1 MNLRRFFPQK
11 SPNTL
16 DYSPIGES
24 GEAIAM
30 SDSIGNGATPEFR
43 APSVY
48 GDDGVTIIGMIG
60 VVREAAANQGATLS
74 LFGGGIN
81 PGAEVPSGVDPDY
94 ILDFART
101 HEDAG
106 FDMVLTGYSSS
117 TPDGFEVA
125 GYAAAHTERLGYL
138 IAHRPGFVA
147 PTLAARKA
155 ATLDQLTNGRIALH
169 IITGGNDVEQRQDG
183 DWLDHDARY
192 RRTDEYLSVVRRIWT
207 EREPFDHEGEF
218 YRLQDAY
225 SQARCRQQ
233 PHVPLFFGGASDIAL
248 DVASRRADLFALWG
262 EPRASIAQRIE
273 DVKTRVAA
281 AGRDPSEI
289 RFSLSARP
297 ILADTEDKAWERA
310 EQILSRIRQAT
321 AGRITPGVPTRPQ
334 SEGAW
339 RLLRFAAEGNVHD
352 ERLWMPIAAASGA
365 SGSTTCLVGTP
376 QQVADSLLAYYD
388 LGCTAFIIRGFDP
401 LADAAEYGRELIPLV
416 REGVAQRNRQLAR

>member
-1 MNLRRFFPQK
+1 M
-11 SPNTL
+11 
-16 DYSPIGES
+16 
-24 GEAIAM
+24 AM
-30 SDSIGNGATPEFR
+30 SDSMGNGAAPEFR

-101 HEDAG
+101 HEEAG

-125 GYAAAHTERLGYL
+125 GYAAAHTDRLGYL

-192 RRTDEYLSVVRRIWT
+192 RRTDEYLAVMRRIWT
-207 EREPFDHEGEF
+207 EHEPFNYEGEF
-218 YRLQDAY
+218 YRFQDAY

-262 EPRASIAQRIE
+262 EPRAAISQRIA
-273 DVKTRVAA
+273 DVKSRVAA
-281 AGRDPSEI
+281 SGRDPSEI

-297 ILADTEDKAWERA
+297 ILAETEEKAWERA
-310 EQILSRIRQAT
+310 EQILNRVKEAT

-376 QQVADSLLAYYD
+376 RQVADSLLAYYD
-388 LGCTAFIIRGFDP
+388 LGCSAFIIRGFDP
-401 LADAAEYGRELIPLV
+401 LTDAADYGRELIPLI
-416 REGVAQRNRQLAR
+416 REGVSERRGEQV

>member
-1 MNLRRFFPQK
+1 
-11 SPNTL
+11 
-16 DYSPIGES
+16 
-24 GEAIAM
+24 M
-30 SDSIGNGATPEFR
+30 SDNIGNGAAPDMR
-43 APSVY
+43 PPSVY
-48 GDDGVTIIGMIG
+48 SDDGVTIIGMIG

-101 HEDAG
+101 HEEAG

-117 TPDGFEVA
+117 TSDGFEVA

-169 IITGGNDVEQRQDG
+169 IITGGNDIEQRQDG

-192 RRTDEYLSVVRRIWT
+192 RRTDEYLAVMRRIWT

-218 YRLQDAY
+218 YRFQDAY

-248 DVASRRADLFALWG
+248 DVASRRADLFELWG
-262 EPRASIAQRIE
+262 EPRAAISQRIA
-273 DVKTRVAA
+273 DVKNRVAA
-281 AGRDPSEI
+281 SGRDPSEI

-297 ILADTEDKAWERA
+297 ILAETEEKAWERA
-310 EQILSRIRQAT
+310 EEILSRVKEAT

-376 QQVADSLLAYYD
+376 RQVADSLLAYYD

-416 REGVAQRNRQLAR
+416 REGVSQRRRERV

>member
-1 MNLRRFFPQK
+1 
-11 SPNTL
+11 
-16 DYSPIGES
+16 
-24 GEAIAM
+24 M
-30 SDSIGNGATPEFR
+30 SDSTGNGTGPAQTV
-43 APSVY
+43 PSVY
-48 GDDGVTIIGMIG
+48 GSDGVTIIGMIG
-60 VVREAAANQGATLS
+60 VVREAATNRGATLS

-101 HEDAG
+101 HEQAG

-125 GYAAAHTERLGYL
+125 GYAAAHTSRLGYL

-169 IITGGNDVEQRQDG
+169 IITGGNDMEQRQDG

-192 RRTDEYLSVVRRIWT
+192 RRTDEYLDVMRRVWT
-207 EREPFDHEGEF
+207 EHEPFDHDGEF
-218 YRLQDAY
+218 YRFQDAY
-225 SQARCRQQ
+225 SQARCRQR

-248 DVASRRADLFALWG
+248 EVASRRADLFALWG
-262 EPRASIAQRIE
+262 EPRASIAQRIA
-273 DVKTRVAA
+273 DVKNRVAQ
-281 AGRDPSEI
+281 AGRDPGEI

-297 ILADTEDKAWERA
+297 ILAPTEEQAWERA
-310 EQILSRIRQAT
+310 EQILARIKQAT
-321 AGRITPGVPTRPQ
+321 SGRITPGVPTRPQ

-401 LADAAEYGRELIPLV
+401 LADAAEYGQELIPLV
-416 REGVAQRNRQLAR
+416 REGVVQRKAKIAH

>member
-1 MNLRRFFPQK
+1 
-11 SPNTL
+11 
-16 DYSPIGES
+16 
-24 GEAIAM
+24 
-30 SDSIGNGATPEFR
+30 
-43 APSVY
+43 
-48 GDDGVTIIGMIG
+48 MIG

-101 HEDAG
+101 HEAAG

-125 GYAAAHTERLGYL
+125 GYAAAHTQRLGYL

-155 ATLDQLTNGRIALH
+155 ATLDQLSNGRIALH
-169 IITGGNDVEQRQDG
+169 VITGGNDLEQRQDG

-192 RRTDEYLSVVRRIWT
+192 RRTDEYLAVMRRIWT
-207 EREPFDHEGEF
+207 ETEPFDHDGEF
-218 YRLQDAY
+218 YHLQDAY
-225 SQARCRQQ
+225 SQARCRQR
-233 PHVPLFFGGASDIAL
+233 PHLPLFFGGASDIAL

-262 EPRASIAQRIE
+262 EPRASIAQRIA
-273 DVKTRVAA
+273 DVRQRTAA
-281 AGRDPSEI
+281 AGRNPDEM

-297 ILADTEDKAWERA
+297 ILADTEAKAWQRA
-310 EQILSRIRQAT
+310 EEILARIQQAT
-321 AGRITPGVPTRPQ
+321 AGRVTPGVPTRPQ

-339 RLLRFAAEGNVHD
+339 RLLRFAAEGSIHD

-376 QQVADSLLAYYD
+376 RQVADSLLAYYD
-388 LGCTAFIIRGFDP
+388 LGCSAFIIRGFDP
-401 LADAAEYGRELIPLV
+401 LADAADYGRELIPLL
-416 REGVAQRNRQLAR
+416 REGVAARRKARV

>member
-1 MNLRRFFPQK
+1 
-11 SPNTL
+11 
-16 DYSPIGES
+16 
-24 GEAIAM
+24 M

-101 HEDAG
+101 HEEAG
-106 FDMVLTGYSSS
+106 FNMVLTGYSSS

-388 LGCTAFIIRGFDP
+388 LGCAAFIIRGFDP

>member
-1 MNLRRFFPQK
+1 
-11 SPNTL
+11 
-16 DYSPIGES
+16 
-24 GEAIAM
+24 M
-30 SDSIGNGATPEFR
+30 SDSNGNGTGPAQTV
-43 APSVY
+43 PSVY
-48 GDDGVTIIGMIG
+48 GSDGVTIIGMIG
-60 VVREAAANQGATLS
+60 VVREAATNRGATLS

-101 HEDAG
+101 HEQAG

-125 GYAAAHTERLGYL
+125 GYAAAHTKRLGYL
-138 IAHRPGFVA
+138 IAHRPGFIA

-169 IITGGNDVEQRQDG
+169 IITGGNDLEQRQDG

-192 RRTDEYLSVVRRIWT
+192 RRTDEYLDVMRRIWT
-207 EREPFDHEGEF
+207 EHEPFDHEGEF
-218 YRLQDAY
+218 YRFQDAY
-225 SQARCRQQ
+225 SQARCRQS

-262 EPRASIAQRIE
+262 EPRASISQRIA
-273 DVKTRVAA
+273 DVRNRVTS
-281 AGRDPSEI
+281 AGRDPSTM
-289 RFSLSARP
+289 RFSLSGRP
-297 ILADTEDKAWERA
+297 ILAPTEDQAWERA
-310 EQILSRIRQAT
+310 EQILARIKQAT
-321 AGRITPGVPTRPQ
+321 SGRITPGVPTRPQ

-401 LADAAEYGRELIPLV
+401 LADAAEYGKELIPLV
-416 REGVAQRNRQLAR
+416 REGVVQRKAKIAH

>member
-1 MNLRRFFPQK
+1 MVDNGLSGDNGHNTDA
-11 SPNTL
+11 SP
-16 DYSPIGES
+16 
-24 GEAIAM
+24 
-30 SDSIGNGATPEFR
+30 
-43 APSVY
+43 PSVY
-48 GDDGVTIIGMIG
+48 SDDGVTIIGMIG
-60 VVREAAANQGATLS
+60 VVREADANRGATLS

-81 PGAEVPSGVDPDY
+81 PGAEVPAGVDPDY

-101 HEDAG
+101 HEAAG
-106 FDMVLTGYSSS
+106 FDLVLTGYSSS
-117 TPDGFEVA
+117 TPDGFEIA
-125 GYAAAHTERLGYL
+125 GYAAAHTRRLGYL

-169 IITGGNDVEQRQDG
+169 IITGGNDLEQRQDG

-192 RRTDEYLSVVRRIWT
+192 RRTDEYLDVMRRIWT
-207 EREPFDHEGEF
+207 ETDPFDHDGEF
-218 YRLQDAY
+218 YRLQGAF
-225 SQARCRQQ
+225 SQARCRQA
-233 PHVPLFFGGASDIAL
+233 PHVPLFFGGASDMAL

-262 EPRASIAQRIE
+262 EPRSSIAERIA
-273 DVKTRVAA
+273 DVRNRVGA
-281 AGRDPSEI
+281 AGRNPSDM

-297 ILADTEDKAWERA
+297 ILGATEAKAWELA
-310 EQILSRIRQAT
+310 EAILARVQQAT

-339 RLLRFAAEGNVHD
+339 RLLRFAAQGNVHD

-388 LGCTAFIIRGFDP
+388 LGCSAFIIRGFDP
-401 LADAAEYGRELIPLV
+401 LADAAEYGRELIPLI
-416 REGVAQRNRQLAR
+416 REGVAQRRGAGVVSTG

>member
-1 MNLRRFFPQK
+1 ME
-11 SPNTL
+11 
-16 DYSPIGES
+16 G
-24 GEAIAM
+24 M
-30 SDSIGNGATPEFR
+30 SETRGNGNQPQTAV
-43 APSVY
+43 PSVY

-60 VVREAAANQGATLS
+60 VVRESSANRGATLS

-101 HEDAG
+101 HEEAG

-169 IITGGNDVEQRQDG
+169 IITGGNDIEQRQDG
-183 DWLDHDARY
+183 DWLDHDSRY
-192 RRTDEYLSVVRRIWT
+192 RRTDEYLDVMRRIWT
-207 EREPFDHEGEF
+207 ESEPFDHDGEF
-218 YRLQDAY
+218 YHLQAAY
-225 SQARCRQQ
+225 SQARCRQR
-233 PHVPLFFGGASDIAL
+233 PHVPLFFGGASEAAL
-248 DVASRRADLFALWG
+248 DTASRRADLFALWG
-262 EPRASIAQRIE
+262 EPRASIAERIA
-273 DVKTRVAA
+273 DVRQRVAA
-281 AGRDPSEI
+281 AGRDPADM

-297 ILADTEDKAWERA
+297 ILAETEEKAWQRA
-310 EQILSRIRQAT
+310 EAILAQVQQAT

-376 QQVADSLLAYYD
+376 QQVADALLAYYD
-388 LGCTAFIIRGFDP
+388 LGCSAFIIRGFDP
-401 LADAAEYGRELIPLV
+401 LADAADYGRELIPLV
-416 REGVAQRNRQLAR
+416 REGVVQRRKAAV

>member
-1 MNLRRFFPQK
+1 
-11 SPNTL
+11 
-16 DYSPIGES
+16 
-24 GEAIAM
+24 M
-30 SDSIGNGATPEFR
+30 SDSIGNGATPEFT

-289 RFSLSARP
+289 RFSLSVRP
-297 ILADTEDKAWERA
+297 ILADTEDKAWARA

-376 QQVADSLLAYYD
+376 RQVADSLLAYYD

-416 REGVAQRNRQLAR
+416 RQGVAQRNRQLAR

>member
-1 MNLRRFFPQK
+1 MDQ
-11 SPNTL
+11 PN
-16 DYSPIGES
+16 
-24 GEAIAM
+24 
-30 SDSIGNGATPEFR
+30 GNGTAPEW
-43 APSVY
+43 AVPSVY
-48 GDDGVTIIGMIG
+48 GRDGITIIGMIG
-60 VVREAAANQGATLS
+60 VVRESDANRGATLS

-101 HEDAG
+101 HEAAG

-125 GYAAAHTERLGYL
+125 GYAAAHTTRLGYL

-183 DWLDHDARY
+183 DWLGHDARY
-192 RRTDEYLSVVRRIWT
+192 RRTDEYLDVMRRIWT
-207 EREPFDHEGEF
+207 EHEPFDHEGEF
-218 YRLQDAY
+218 YKFQDAY
-225 SQARCRQQ
+225 SQARCRQH

-248 DVASRRADLFALWG
+248 EVASRRADLFALWG
-262 EPRASIAQRIE
+262 EPRASIAQRIA
-273 DVKTRVAA
+273 DVRNRVAA
-281 AGRDPSEI
+281 AGRDPAEM

-297 ILADTEDKAWERA
+297 ILAPTEEQAWERA
-310 EQILSRIRQAT
+310 EQILARVEQAT

-416 REGVAQRNRQLAR
+416 REGVAKRRRQPV

>member
-1 MNLRRFFPQK
+1 MSEIRGNENQPQ
-11 SPNTL
+11 PAVPT
-16 DYSPIGES
+16 
-24 GEAIAM
+24 
-30 SDSIGNGATPEFR
+30 
-43 APSVY
+43 VY
-48 GDDGVTIIGMIG
+48 GEDGVTIVGMIG
-60 VVREAAANQGATLS
+60 VVRESQANRGATLS

-101 HEDAG
+101 HEEAG

-169 IITGGNDVEQRQDG
+169 IITGGNDIEQRQDG
-183 DWLDHDARY
+183 DWLDHDSRY
-192 RRTDEYLSVVRRIWT
+192 RRTDEYLDVMRRIWT
-207 EREPFDHEGEF
+207 ETEPFDHDGEF
-218 YRLQDAY
+218 YHLQAAY

-233 PHVPLFFGGASDIAL
+233 PHVPLFFGGASEAAL
-248 DVASRRADLFALWG
+248 DTASRRADLFALWG
-262 EPRASIAQRIE
+262 EPRASIAERIADVRQR
-273 DVKTRVAA
+273 VSA
-281 AGRDPSEI
+281 AGRNPADM

-297 ILADTEDKAWERA
+297 ILADTEEKAWQRA
-310 EQILSRIRQAT
+310 EEILARIQQAT

-339 RLLRFAAEGNVHD
+339 RLLRFAAEGNLHD

-376 QQVADSLLAYYD
+376 QQVADALLAYYD
-388 LGCTAFIIRGFDP
+388 LGCSAFIIRGFDP
-401 LADAAEYGRELIPLV
+401 LADAADYGRELIPLV
-416 REGVAQRNRQLAR
+416 REGVAQRRKAAV

>member
-1 MNLRRFFPQK
+1 
-11 SPNTL
+11 
-16 DYSPIGES
+16 
-24 GEAIAM
+24 M
-30 SDSIGNGATPEFR
+30 SEVRGNGNQPQPVVPT
-43 APSVY
+43 VY
-48 GDDGVTIIGMIG
+48 GEDGVTIVGMIG
-60 VVREAAANQGATLS
+60 VVRESQANRGATLS

-101 HEDAG
+101 HEEAG

-155 ATLDQLTNGRIALH
+155 ATLDQLTNGRIGLH
-169 IITGGNDVEQRQDG
+169 IITGGNDIEQRQDG
-183 DWLDHDARY
+183 DWLDHDSRY
-192 RRTDEYLSVVRRIWT
+192 RRTDEYLDVMRRIWNET
-207 EREPFDHEGEF
+207 EPFDHDGEF
-218 YRLQDAY
+218 YHLQAAY
-225 SQARCRQQ
+225 SQARCRQY
-233 PHVPLFFGGASDIAL
+233 PHVPLFFGGASEAAL
-248 DVASRRADLFALWG
+248 DTASRRADLFALWG
-262 EPRASIAQRIE
+262 EPRASIAERIADVRQR
-273 DVKTRVAA
+273 VSA
-281 AGRDPSEI
+281 AGRNPADM

-297 ILADTEDKAWERA
+297 ILADTEEKAWQRA
-310 EQILSRIRQAT
+310 EEILARVQQAT

-339 RLLRFAAEGNVHD
+339 RLLRFAAEGNLHD

-376 QQVADSLLAYYD
+376 QQVADALLAYYD
-388 LGCTAFIIRGFDP
+388 LGCSAFIIRGFDP
-401 LADAAEYGRELIPLV
+401 LADAADYGRELIPLV
-416 REGVAQRNRQLAR
+416 REGVSLRRKAAA

>member
-1 MNLRRFFPQK
+1 MTAP
-11 SPNTL
+11 
-16 DYSPIGES
+16 G
-24 GEAIAM
+24 
-30 SDSIGNGATPEFR
+30 GNGTGTASTV
-43 APSVY
+43 PSVY
-48 GDDGVTIIGMIG
+48 GADGVTIIGMIG
-60 VVREAAANQGATLS
+60 VVREAAANRGATLS

-81 PGAEVPSGVDPDY
+81 PGAQVPSGVDPDY

-101 HEDAG
+101 HEAAG

-147 PTLAARKA
+147 PTLTARKA

-192 RRTDEYLSVVRRIWT
+192 RRTDEYLQVMRRVWT
-207 EREPFDHEGEF
+207 ELEPFNHESEF
-218 YRLQDAY
+218 YRFQDAY
-225 SQARCRQQ
+225 SQARCRQW

-262 EPRASIAQRIE
+262 EPRASIAQRIA
-273 DVKTRVAA
+273 DVRNRVIK
-281 AGRDPSEI
+281 AGRDPSAM

-297 ILADTEDKAWERA
+297 ILASTEEKAWERA
-310 EQILSRIRQAT
+310 EQILAQIKRAT
-321 AGRITPGVPTRPQ
+321 AGRIAPGVPTRPQ

-376 QQVADSLLAYYD
+376 EQVADSLLAYYD
-388 LGCTAFIIRGFDP
+388 LGCEAFIIRGFDP

-416 REGVAQRNRQLAR
+416 RQGVAQRNAQIAR

>member
-1 MNLRRFFPQK
+1 
-11 SPNTL
+11 
-16 DYSPIGES
+16 
-24 GEAIAM
+24 M
-30 SDSIGNGATPEFR
+30 SVSIGNGATPEFR

-81 PGAEVPSGVDPDY
+81 PGAEVPAGVDPDY

-192 RRTDEYLSVVRRIWT
+192 RRTDEYLSVMRRIWT
-207 EREPFDHEGEF
+207 EHEPFDHEGEF

-273 DVKTRVAA
+273 DVKNRVAA
-281 AGRDPSEI
+281 SGRDPSEI

-297 ILADTEDKAWERA
+297 ILAETEDKAWERA
-310 EQILSRIRQAT
+310 EQILSRIKQAT

-352 ERLWMPIAAASGA
+352 ERLWMPIATASGA

-376 QQVADSLLAYYD
+376 RQVADSLLAYYD

-416 REGVAQRNRQLAR
+416 RKGVAQRNRQLAR

>member
-1 MNLRRFFPQK
+1 
-11 SPNTL
+11 
-16 DYSPIGES
+16 
-24 GEAIAM
+24 M
-30 SDSIGNGATPEFR
+30 SETRGNGNLPDPAV
-43 APSVY
+43 PSVY

-60 VVREAAANQGATLS
+60 VVRESSANQGATLS

-101 HEDAG
+101 HEEAG

-169 IITGGNDVEQRQDG
+169 IITGGNDIEQRQDG
-183 DWLDHDARY
+183 DWLDHDSRY
-192 RRTDEYLSVVRRIWT
+192 RRTDEYLDVMRRIWT
-207 EREPFDHEGEF
+207 ETEPFDHDGEF
-218 YRLQDAY
+218 YHLQAAY
-225 SQARCRQQ
+225 SHARCRQH
-233 PHVPLFFGGASDIAL
+233 PHVPLFFGGASEAAL
-248 DVASRRADLFALWG
+248 DTASRRADLFALWG
-262 EPRASIAQRIE
+262 EPRASIAERIADVRQR
-273 DVKTRVAA
+273 VSA
-281 AGRDPSEI
+281 AGRNPADM

-297 ILADTEDKAWERA
+297 ILADTEEKAWQRA
-310 EQILSRIRQAT
+310 EEILARVQQAT

-339 RLLRFAAEGNVHD
+339 RLLRFAAEGNLHD

-388 LGCTAFIIRGFDP
+388 LGCSAFIIRGFDP
-401 LADAAEYGRELIPLV
+401 LADAADYGRELIPLV
-416 REGVAQRNRQLAR
+416 REGVAQRRKSAV

>member
-1 MNLRRFFPQK
+1 
-11 SPNTL
+11 
-16 DYSPIGES
+16 
-24 GEAIAM
+24 M
-30 SDSIGNGATPEFR
+30 SEITGNGTAPTTMV
-43 APSVY
+43 PSVY

-125 GYAAAHTERLGYL
+125 GYAAAHTDRLGYL

-192 RRTDEYLSVVRRIWT
+192 RRTDEYLSVMRRIWT
-207 EREPFDHEGEF
+207 EHEPFDHEGEF
-218 YRLQDAY
+218 YRFQDAY

-262 EPRASIAQRIE
+262 EPRASISQRIA
-273 DVKTRVAA
+273 DVKSRVVA

-297 ILADTEDKAWERA
+297 ILADTEAGAWERA
-310 EQILSRIRQAT
+310 DRILASIKQAT

-376 QQVADSLLAYYD
+376 RQVADSLLAYYD

-401 LADAAEYGRELIPLV
+401 LADAADYGRELIPLV
-416 REGVAQRNRQLAR
+416 REGVAARRKGRV

>member
-1 MNLRRFFPQK
+1 
-11 SPNTL
+11 
-16 DYSPIGES
+16 
-24 GEAIAM
+24 M
-30 SDSIGNGATPEFR
+30 SQITGNGAGP
-43 APSVY
+43 ASIVPSVY

-101 HEDAG
+101 HEAAG

-125 GYAAAHTERLGYL
+125 GYAAAHTDRLGYL

-169 IITGGNDVEQRQDG
+169 VITGGNDVEQRQDG

-262 EPRASIAQRIE
+262 EPRASIAQRIA
-273 DVKTRVAA
+273 DVKSRVAA

-297 ILADTEDKAWERA
+297 ILADTEDQAWQRA
-310 EQILSRIRQAT
+310 EQILSRIKQAT

-376 QQVADSLLAYYD
+376 RQVADSLLAYYD
-388 LGCTAFIIRGFDP
+388 LGCAAFIIRGFDP

-416 REGVAQRNRQLAR
+416 REGVAQRLGNRV

>member
-1 MNLRRFFPQK
+1 
-11 SPNTL
+11 
-16 DYSPIGES
+16 
-24 GEAIAM
+24 M
-30 SDSIGNGATPEFR
+30 SDVSGNGTGP
-43 APSVY
+43 APAVRSVY
-48 GDDGVTIIGMIG
+48 GDGGVTVIGMIG
-60 VVREAAANQGATLS
+60 VVRESAANRGATLS

-101 HEDAG
+101 HEAAG

-169 IITGGNDVEQRQDG
+169 VITGGNDVEQRQDG
-183 DWLDHDARY
+183 DWLAHDARY
-192 RRTDEYLSVVRRIWT
+192 RRTDEYLDVMRRIWT
-207 EREPFDHEGEF
+207 ETEPFDHDGEF
-218 YRLQDAY
+218 YRLQAAY
-225 SQARCRQQ
+225 SQARCRQR

-262 EPRASIAQRIE
+262 EPRASIAGRIA
-273 DVKTRVAA
+273 DVRGRVAA
-281 AGRDPSEI
+281 AGRNPADM

-297 ILADTEDKAWERA
+297 ILAETEAKAWQRA
-310 EQILSRIRQAT
+310 EEILARVKSAT

-339 RLLRFAAEGNVHD
+339 RLLRFAAEGSVHD

-376 QQVADSLLAYYD
+376 RQVADSLLAYYD

-401 LADAAEYGRELIPLV
+401 LADAAEYGRELIPMV
-416 REGVAQRNRQLAR
+416 REGVAARRKGRV

>member
-1 MNLRRFFPQK
+1 M
-11 SPNTL
+11 S
-16 DYSPIGES
+16 ES
-24 GEAIAM
+24 NR
-30 SDSIGNGATPEFR
+30 NGACFESDV
-43 APSVY
+43 PSVY
-48 GDDGVTIIGMIG
+48 GRDGVTIIGMIG
-60 VVREAAANQGATLS
+60 VVRESAANRGATLS

-125 GYAAAHTERLGYL
+125 GYAAAHTTRLGYL
-138 IAHRPGFVA
+138 IAHRPGFVT

-192 RRTDEYLSVVRRIWT
+192 RRTDEYLHVIRRIWT
-207 EREPFDHEGEF
+207 EHQPFDHEGEF
-218 YRLQDAY
+218 YKFQDAY
-225 SQARCRQQ
+225 SQARCRQN

-262 EPRASIAQRIE
+262 EPRDSIAQRIA
-273 DVKTRVAA
+273 DVKNRVAL
-281 AGRDPSEI
+281 AGRDPSGM

-297 ILADTEDKAWERA
+297 ILAATEEKAWERA
-310 EQILSRIRQAT
+310 EQILSRIKQAT

-376 QQVADSLLAYYD
+376 RQVADSLLAYYD
-388 LGCTAFIIRGFDP
+388 LGCSAFIIRGFDP

-416 REGVAQRNRQLAR
+416 REGVVQRNAQPAR

>member
-1 MNLRRFFPQK
+1 
-11 SPNTL
+11 
-16 DYSPIGES
+16 
-24 GEAIAM
+24 M
-30 SDSIGNGATPEFR
+30 SEVRGNGNQPQPAVPT
-43 APSVY
+43 VY
-48 GDDGVTIIGMIG
+48 GEDGVTIVGMIG
-60 VVREAAANQGATLS
+60 VVRESHANRGATLS

-101 HEDAG
+101 HEEAG

-117 TPDGFEVA
+117 TSDGFEVA

-169 IITGGNDVEQRQDG
+169 IITGGNDIEQRQDG
-183 DWLDHDARY
+183 DWLDHDSRY
-192 RRTDEYLSVVRRIWT
+192 RRTDEYLDVMRRIWNET
-207 EREPFDHEGEF
+207 EPFDYDGEF
-218 YRLQDAY
+218 YHLQAAY
-225 SQARCRQQ
+225 SQARCRQY
-233 PHVPLFFGGASDIAL
+233 PHVPLFFGGASEAAL
-248 DVASRRADLFALWG
+248 DTASRRADLFALWG
-262 EPRASIAQRIE
+262 EPRASIAERIADVRQR
-273 DVKTRVAA
+273 VSA
-281 AGRDPSEI
+281 AGRNPADM

-297 ILADTEDKAWERA
+297 ILADTEEKAWQRA
-310 EQILSRIRQAT
+310 EEILARVQLAT

-376 QQVADSLLAYYD
+376 EQVADALLAYYD
-388 LGCTAFIIRGFDP
+388 LGCSAFIIRGFDP
-401 LADAAEYGRELIPLV
+401 LADAADYGRELIPLV
-416 REGVAQRNRQLAR
+416 REGVAQRRKAAV

>member
-1 MNLRRFFPQK
+1 
-11 SPNTL
+11 
-16 DYSPIGES
+16 
-24 GEAIAM
+24 M
-30 SDSIGNGATPEFR
+30 SDVSGNGITPTP
-43 APSVY
+43 AIPSVY
-48 GDDGVTIIGMIG
+48 GDDGVTVIGMIG
-60 VVREAAANQGATLS
+60 VVREAASNQGATLS

-101 HEDAG
+101 HEAAA

-155 ATLDQLTNGRIALH
+155 ATLDQLTDGRIALH
-169 IITGGNDVEQRQDG
+169 VITGGNDLEQRQDG

-192 RRTDEYLSVVRRIWT
+192 RRTDEYLNVMRRIWT
-207 EREPFDHEGEF
+207 ETEPFDHDGEF
-218 YRLQDAY
+218 YHLQDAY
-225 SQARCRQQ
+225 SQARCRQR
-233 PHVPLFFGGASDIAL
+233 PHLPLFFGGASDIAL

-262 EPRASIAQRIE
+262 EPRASIAQRIA
-273 DVKTRVAA
+273 DVRARVAA
-281 AGRDPSEI
+281 AGRSPDQM

-297 ILADTEDKAWERA
+297 ILADTEAKAWERA
-310 EQILSRIRQAT
+310 EEILARIKQAT

-339 RLLRFAAEGNVHD
+339 RLLRFAAEGSVHD

-388 LGCTAFIIRGFDP
+388 LGCSAFIIRGFDP
-401 LADAAEYGRELIPLV
+401 LADAADYGRELIPRL
-416 REGVAQRNRQLAR
+416 REGVAARQKGRV

>member
-1 MNLRRFFPQK
+1 
-11 SPNTL
+11 
-16 DYSPIGES
+16 
-24 GEAIAM
+24 M
-30 SDSIGNGATPEFR
+30 SAARGNGSQPQRT

-48 GDDGVTIIGMIG
+48 GEDGVTIIGMIG
-60 VVREAAANQGATLS
+60 VVRESAANQGATLS

-101 HEDAG
+101 HEAAG

-169 IITGGNDVEQRQDG
+169 IITGGNDIEQRQDG
-183 DWLDHDARY
+183 DWLDHDSRY
-192 RRTDEYLSVVRRIWT
+192 RRTDDYLDVMRRIWT
-207 EREPFDHEGEF
+207 ETEPFDHAGEF
-218 YRLQDAY
+218 YQLQAAY
-225 SQARCRQQ
+225 SQARCRQS
-233 PHVPLFFGGASDIAL
+233 PHVPLFFGGASEAAL
-248 DVASRRADLFALWG
+248 DTASRRADLFALWG
-262 EPRASIAQRIE
+262 EPRASIAERIA
-273 DVKTRVAA
+273 DVRRRVAA
-281 AGRDPSEI
+281 TGRDPAEM

-297 ILADTEDKAWERA
+297 IIAETEEKAWQRA
-310 EQILSRIRQAT
+310 EEILARIQQAT

-376 QQVADSLLAYYD
+376 QQVADALLAYYD
-388 LGCTAFIIRGFDP
+388 LGCGAFIIRGFDP
-401 LADAAEYGRELIPLV
+401 LADAADYGKELIPLV
-416 REGVAQRNRQLAR
+416 REGVAQRRRVGV

>member
-1 MNLRRFFPQK
+1 MSEASGRGDRPQ
-11 SPNTL
+11 P
-16 DYSPIGES
+16 
-24 GEAIAM
+24 A
-30 SDSIGNGATPEFR
+30 

-48 GDDGVTIIGMIG
+48 GEDGVTIIGMIG
-60 VVREAAANQGATLS
+60 VVRESAANRGATLS

-94 ILDFART
+94 ILDFATT
-101 HEDAG
+101 HEEAG

-125 GYAAAHTERLGYL
+125 SYAAAHTERLGYL

-169 IITGGNDVEQRQDG
+169 IITGGNDIEQRQDG
-183 DWLDHDARY
+183 DWLDHDSRY
-192 RRTDEYLSVVRRIWT
+192 RRTDEYLDVMRRIWT
-207 EREPFDHEGEF
+207 ETEPFDHDGEF
-218 YRLQDAY
+218 YRLQAAY
-225 SQARCRQQ
+225 SQARCRQR
-233 PHVPLFFGGASDIAL
+233 PHVPLFFGGASEAAL
-248 DVASRRADLFALWG
+248 DTASRRADLFALWG
-262 EPRASIAQRIE
+262 EPRASIAERIA
-273 DVKTRVAA
+273 DVRQRVAA
-281 AGRDPSEI
+281 AGRDPADM

-297 ILADTEDKAWERA
+297 ILAETEEKAWQRA
-310 EQILSRIRQAT
+310 EEILARVQQAT

-376 QQVADSLLAYYD
+376 EQVADALLAYYD
-388 LGCTAFIIRGFDP
+388 LGCSAFIIRGFDP
-401 LADAAEYGRELIPLV
+401 LADAADYGRELIPRV
-416 REGVAQRNRQLAR
+416 REGVTQRRKAAV